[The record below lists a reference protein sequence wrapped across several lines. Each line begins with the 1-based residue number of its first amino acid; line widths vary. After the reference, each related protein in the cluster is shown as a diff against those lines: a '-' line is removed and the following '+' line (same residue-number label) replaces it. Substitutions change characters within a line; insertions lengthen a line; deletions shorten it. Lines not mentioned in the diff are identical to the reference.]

1 MLKTV
6 TASLTKCAIVLS
18 LCASALAQAQ
28 APAAPQGMRIGWVS
42 TERLFIESKL
52 AQAADAKIEADF
64 SKRQKTLQDQ
74 FDRFKALSAKFDTD
88 FATLGEP
95 ELTRRKRE
103 LIEADK
109 DVQRLDREIREDL
122 MQRKNEERANISKK
136 AYKLIQQIAEQEHL
150 DAVLDEAAWF
160 NPRIDI
166 TDKIIKLLD
175 SSK

>member
-6 TASLTKCAIVLS
+6 TASLTTCAILLS
-18 LCASALAQAQ
+18 LCGSAMAQ
-28 APAAPQGMRIGWVS
+28 APAAPGMRIGWVS
-42 TERLFIESKL
+42 TERLFVESKL

-74 FDRFKALSAKFDTD
+74 FDRFKALSTKFDSD
-88 FATLGEP
+88 FASLGEP

-122 MQRKNEERANISKK
+122 MQRTR
-136 AYKLIQQIAEQEHL
+136 EHL
-150 DAVLDEAAWF
+150 EEGLQADPADRRAGT
-160 NPRIDI
+160 PRRRA
-166 TDKIIKLLD
+166 
-175 SSK
+175 